1 MNEENKN
8 VQATGTANNGINTNT
23 NNENET
29 KKGTKTMNKTAA
41 KELTTEQK
49 EQLEKLGNKILS
61 NLTKNYALGKA
72 LIEVKAL
79 LEGTVEK
86 FESYCKDH
94 FKLAHAHVSR
104 LMNYARVRDNIG
116 MGNQNVYIPEN
127 TLRGLDRYSAE
138 IQKQIWEEAKRLA
151 GDQKMPN
158 TKQVQDARKKI
169 APKDEQNPVDMK
181 KQFRSRVL
189 NAQVDLEKE
198 KPVEIIRKAENV
210 AKIKAVIKELV
221 QRVELM
227 PEEQTEICEIIKAKA
242 EAEARELM
250 TRKSMATEDKEI
262 GEVKAA

>member
-1 MNEENKN
+1 MSHFR
-8 VQATGTANNGINTNT
+8 
-23 NNENET
+23 
-29 KKGTKTMNKTAA
+29 
-41 KELTTEQK
+41 ELTVEQFEKLQALTEQIRGD
-49 EQLEKLGNKILS
+49 Q
-61 NLTKNYALGKA
+61 TKNYALGKA
-72 LIEVKAL
+72 LLEVKNL
-79 LEGTVEK
+79 LMGTGIG
-86 FESYCKDH
+86 FENYCKKH
-94 FKLAHAHVSR
+94 FNIAHAHVSR

-169 APKDEQNPVDMK
+169 APKDEQNPSDMK
-181 KQFRSRVL
+181 KQFHSRAL
-189 NAQVDLEKE
+189 NAQVDLEME

-242 EAEARELM
+242 EAEAVALM
-250 TRKSMATEDKEI
+250 TRKSTDTEDKETR
-262 GEVKAA
+262 EVKAA